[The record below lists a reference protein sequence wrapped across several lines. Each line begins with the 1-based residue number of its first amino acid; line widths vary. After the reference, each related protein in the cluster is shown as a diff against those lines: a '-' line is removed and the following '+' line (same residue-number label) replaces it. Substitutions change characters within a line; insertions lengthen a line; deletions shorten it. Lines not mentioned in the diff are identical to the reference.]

1 MESPIQS
8 KASSALRKS
17 SKYCSACSQGLMEN
31 ASSCYSFFRRGGH
44 WDLTPLLI
52 VHSSLNPNLWRK
64 LVCLILTGF
73 TPPLK
78 EFYSSNVQLDIR
90 SHRLP
95 GGVFPSRGVNFFLES
110 SFSPLK
116 RVFFDEHEVSS
127 SRRRFPSVNWY
138 NYFSKGVPLV
148 SVRGFPSFEG
158 MGQLLFRRKGTRLF
172 GCRSY
177 LQVEIFP
184 VSGEK
189 SPLAEVRSPQAPY
202 NRKVEKSRWCL
213 D

>member
-1 MESPIQS
+1 MIFDTKQTKEKRQHFFISTKLNHDNSSFYLGASKTKVSGKESPIQS

-95 GGVFPSRGVNFFLES
+95 GGVFYFLGQGIS
-110 SFSPLK
+110 SW
-116 RVFFDEHEVSS
+116 RVLFL
-127 SRRRFPSVNWY
+127 PW
-138 NYFSKGVPLV
+138 
-148 SVRGFPSFEG
+148 RGFSSMSMRFHPVEG
-158 MGQLLFRRKGTRLF
+158 G
-172 GCRSY
+172 
-177 LQVEIFP
+177 FP
-184 VSGEK
+184 
-189 SPLAEVRSPQAPY
+189 Q
-202 NRKVEKSRWCL
+202 
-213 D
+213 